1 MLRQRKLRQ
10 GRCTVT
16 DSSAAFSGKC
26 GGAPCWMRIYRIKP
40 YLRNIDGIGKEIVD
54 LHLDSDQHQNVITS
68 RGSSLAH
75 TYHVWWTRSQ
85 GILLT
90 EWQTD
95 SNNHMTPPWQSDNT
109 GSWQYKSQ
117 MTEWLQRTYEWYR
130 KLKGTAISTSLQWM
144 QCWGNGTSNAQN
156 KELLIKW
163 MKWTEW
169 HVTVKL
175 PNTLT
180 TNWSK
185 HVHMSISIH
194 IQRGL

>member
-1 MLRQRKLRQ
+1 VLRQRKLRQ

-95 SNNHMTPPWQSDNT
+95 RQQQSHD
-109 GSWQYKSQ
+109 SALAEWQYWQ
-117 MTEWLQRTYEWYR
+117 LAIQVTDDGMTSKNLRVIQE
-130 KLKGTAISTSLQWM
+130 AA
-144 QCWGNGTSNAQN
+144 GNGHLNEFTMNAM
-156 KELLIKW
+156 LR
-163 MKWTEW
+163 EW
-169 HVTVKL
+169 HGDCKE
-175 PNTLT
+175 
-180 TNWSK
+180 
-185 HVHMSISIH
+185 
-194 IQRGL
+194 